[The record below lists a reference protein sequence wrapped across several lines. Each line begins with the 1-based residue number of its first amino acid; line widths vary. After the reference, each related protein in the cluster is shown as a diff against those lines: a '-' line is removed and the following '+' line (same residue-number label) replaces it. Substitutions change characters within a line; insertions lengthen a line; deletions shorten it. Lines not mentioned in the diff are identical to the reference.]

1 MELRQGRSGVRARQG
16 SIAGLSRPSPADAV
30 VVVPGMD
37 LAADVPTAVDPP
49 ASLLP
54 VLTLAEA
61 HDVLG
66 VLAAVVI
73 GGQVDVLAAE
83 ELLSN
88 LASRVPPRG

>member
-1 MELRQGRSGVRARQG
+1 
-16 SIAGLSRPSPADAV
+16 
-30 VVVPGMD
+30 MD
-37 LAADVPTAVDPP
+37 LAADVPIAVDPS

-61 HDVLG
+61 HGVLG

-73 GGQVDVLAAE
+73 GSQVDVQAAE

-88 LASRVPPRG
+88 LAARVPSRE